1 MIDAGSVTFAL
12 PSAGQQDTRISN
24 LTVGGAAVALGSL
37 CVVVTSVLYALSPP
51 AAALPTQPFDLASA
65 LAGAVAGGR
74 TLSAAGTIGIF
85 SDIVMAVGA
94 LLVGVDHARRGRA
107 LAAAGWSAILLSIVV
122 FIFVDAIA
130 GYVLVPTAAMGE
142 GAAAFAASKHLFDVL
157 FLLGTL
163 AFGAGAVL
171 ALMADMQCMVP
182 LVSRYVASVG
192 VLAGLLGVLA
202 AAACFIGF
210 PLQQGAGISIG
221 LGAAVFTAIGVQI
234 ALRAR

>member
-1 MIDAGSVTFAL
+1 MIDAGSVTSAL

-130 GYVLVPTAAMGE
+130 GYVLVDVGAGRVLVRVDPRPDYRSAAAEPIALVGNDE
-142 GAAAFAASKHLFDVL
+142 KTTCQPIARRRFGAAAIMVAMAMF
-157 FLLGTL
+157 GT
-163 AFGAGAVL
+163 
-171 ALMADMQCMVP
+171 M
-182 LVSRYVASVG
+182 
-192 VLAGLLGVLA
+192 A
-202 AAACFIGF
+202 AAMH
-210 PLQQGAGISIG
+210 G
-221 LGAAVFTAIGVQI
+221 LFG
-234 ALRAR
+234 